1 MIYFTLG
8 LIDILAGVIST
19 VYWLPFYYGSD
30 FILILCVVMFAKGV
44 WSKIFEGDFQF
55 LLDILT
61 GFVLLLLFL
70 GISFYLFSI
79 LGIIMIVKGGYT
91 CISEFTGG

>member
-1 MIYFTLG
+1 MF
-8 LIDILAGVIST
+8 
-19 VYWLPFYYGSD
+19 
-30 FILILCVVMFAKGV
+30 CVVMFAKGV
-44 WSKIFEGDFQF
+44 WSRIFEGNLHFI
-55 LLDILT
+55 LDILT
-61 GFVLLLLFL
+61 GIVLLLLFL